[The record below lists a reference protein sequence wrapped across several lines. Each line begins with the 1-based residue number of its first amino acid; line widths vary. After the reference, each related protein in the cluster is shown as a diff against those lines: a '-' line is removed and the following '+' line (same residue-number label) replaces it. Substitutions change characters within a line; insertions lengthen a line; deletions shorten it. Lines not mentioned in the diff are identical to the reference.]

1 MTLGTFGYEKPFF
14 AVASRDGY
22 LCGRV
27 DGGGTTTEAERIAE
41 PVAFV
46 LSGRELRMMS
56 LEPVPPIS
64 ASSHAECVAVSKL
77 TPGRSPRAKAVDPEH
92 VAGLLETVE
101 EWPPILVHRNDLVVI
116 DGNHR
121 LAAARKGRLDFLWVE
136 FFDGSVADAVVE
148 SIRRNLGR
156 GLPLTLAE
164 RKGGALE
171 LLAGHPDW
179 SDRRI
184 AQVCGLSAHTV
195 GRIRVRNR
203 ATARGANRNGA
214 SRTARVGI
222 DGRLRPDQPEDTRRA
237 IADALATDPD
247 ASARAIATRV
257 GASPTTVLAVRNRV
271 GDASMRESR
280 HGRTRPTVRAVPDLT
295 PEPRTDWVSDSAC
308 RSTPEGF
315 AFATWFDKCR
325 PPDCRERHQYVDAVP
340 LSRIYEVID
349 ELARREQVWHQFV
362 RELKARVPGN

>member
-1 MTLGTFGYEKPFF
+1 MML
-14 AVASRDGY
+14 S
-22 LCGRV
+22 
-27 DGGGTTTEAERIAE
+27 E
-41 PVAFV
+41 PV
-46 LSGRELRMMS
+46 S
-56 LEPVPPIS
+56 LASVP
-64 ASSHAECVAVSKL
+64 SHTECVAVAQL
-77 TPGRSPRAKAVDPEH
+77 TPGRSPRANAIDPKH

-101 EWPPILVHRNDLVVI
+101 DWPPILVHRNDLVVI

-121 LAAARKGRLDFLWVE
+121 LAAAREGRLDFLWVE
-136 FFDGSVADAVVE
+136 FFDGSMADAVVE

-195 GRIRVRNR
+195 GRIRLHARETTR
-203 ATARGANRNGA
+203 APDRNGV
-214 SRTARVGI
+214 SWTARVGI
-222 DGRLRPDQPEDTRRA
+222 DGRLRPDRPEDTRRA
-237 IADALATDPD
+237 IADALATDPE
-247 ASARAIATRV
+247 ASVRAIATRV
-257 GASPTTVLAVRNRV
+257 GASPATVLAVRNQATRP
-271 GDASMRESR
+271 ATTESR
-280 HGRTRPTVRAVPDLT
+280 NRRTGPTVEAVPDLT

-308 RSTPEGF
+308 RSTPEGL